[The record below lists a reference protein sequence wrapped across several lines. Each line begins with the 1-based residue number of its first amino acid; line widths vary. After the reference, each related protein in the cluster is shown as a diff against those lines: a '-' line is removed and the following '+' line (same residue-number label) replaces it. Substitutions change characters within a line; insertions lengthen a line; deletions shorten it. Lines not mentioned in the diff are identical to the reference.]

1 MDWYSRYV
9 ISWKLSTCL
18 DKEFCIEALKE
29 ALLMGKPEIFNTD
42 QGSQYTSND
51 FTDVLLSHN
60 ILISMD
66 GRGRVFDNIFIER
79 LWRTLK
85 YEEVY
90 LKDYSDVWEAE
101 DNIRSYFLFYNTER
115 LHSALDYKTPQ
126 EVYYESRRSNTM
138 GNNVFS
144 LKKETKLKYT

>member
-1 MDWYSRYV
+1 
-9 ISWKLSTCL
+9 
-18 DKEFCIEALKE
+18 
-29 ALLMGKPEIFNTD
+29 MGKPEIFNTD
-42 QGSQYTSND
+42 QGSQYTSSD
-51 FTDVLLSHN
+51 FTDVLISHN

-101 DNIRSYFLFYNTER
+101 DNIRGYFLFYNTER

-138 GNNVFS
+138 GNNVLS
-144 LKKETKLKYT
+144 LKKETKLKYD

>member
-1 MDWYSRYV
+1 MN
-9 ISWKLSTCL
+9 I

-42 QGSQYTSND
+42 QGSQYTSSE

-60 ILISMD
+60 ILISRD

-90 LKDYSDVWEAE
+90 LKDYSDVWDAE
-101 DNIRSYFLFYNTER
+101 DNIRNYFLFYNTER
-115 LHSALDYKTPQ
+115 LHSALGYKTP
-126 EVYYESRRSNTM
+126 ERVYYESRKSDTM
-138 GNNVFS
+138 GDNVLS
-144 LKKETKLKYT
+144 LKKETKLKYA

>member
-1 MDWYSRYV
+1 MHRGIKRGTNYSKAR
-9 ISWKLSTCL
+9 
-18 DKEFCIEALKE
+18 
-29 ALLMGKPEIFNTD
+29 EIFNTD
-42 QGSQYTSND
+42 QGSQYTSSD

-79 LWRTLK
+79 LWRSFK

-101 DNIRSYFLFYNTER
+101 DNIRNYFLFYNTER
-115 LHSALDYKTPQ
+115 FHSALDYKTPE
-126 EVYYESRRSNTM
+126 EVYYESRKSNKM
-138 GNNVFS
+138 GNDALS
-144 LKKETKLKYT
+144 